1 MGPSGPPKGTSSVP
15 NPAQTHVGGWV
26 VAQRGSVAFS
36 SVQRCS
42 AAFSRAQHGPVWG
55 FVRMRTPCVMGG
67 GAGGPRS
74 ASAATW
80 HGVWQWSAA
89 FSSVQQRSAAFSSF
103 QQHPTASPR
112 TPSRAGGA
120 AGGRGVRARPMRP
133 QQCHPHNK
141 QSMCASS
148 HIMMHTHGCET
159 RLGTCL
165 KTGYGAHYSI
175 LSTHSYHL
183 SLSSEG
189 FERCSSPRRARPL
202 SILSAH
208 KLMQDGT
215 RPQRVRANLVT
226 KTATTRHT

>member
-1 MGPSGPPKGTSSVP
+1 M
-15 NPAQTHVGGWV
+15 
-26 VAQRGSVAFS
+26 
-36 SVQRCS
+36 
-42 AAFSRAQHGPVWG
+42 
-55 FVRMRTPCVMGG
+55 RMRTTCVMGG

-120 AGGRGVRARPMRP
+120 AGGCGVRARPMRP
-133 QQCHPHNK
+133 QQCHPHNN
-141 QSMCASS
+141 QSMCAGS
-148 HIMMHTHGCET
+148 HIMMHTRGCET

-215 RPQRVRANLVT
+215 RPRNVCERTLSQKRLRCVT
-226 KTATTRHT
+226 REHPKP